1 MIMAIAIESEV
12 SKGIARTL
20 KVGAGARTSTSKT
33 VEPDLN
39 NVIDAALRKGILV
52 SVAETI
58 RSELEMSDAD
68 FARYIGISVS
78 TLKRKRSLQGRLSV
92 QESDRLYRLTRIYS
106 LAAAVLGSKENAREW
121 MMEPQFG
128 LDGARP
134 VELLQTEVGERH
146 IEGFLI
152 RAEYGDLL

>member
-1 MIMAIAIESEV
+1 MATAIELEV
-12 SKGIARTL
+12 NKGIASTL
-20 KVGAGARTSTSKT
+20 RVGAGARTIMAKA
-33 VEPDLN
+33 VELDLDS
-39 NVIDAALRKGILV
+39 VIDAALRKGIPV

-58 RSELEMSDAD
+58 RSELKMSEPD
-68 FARYIGISVS
+68 FVQYIGISVS

-106 LAAAVLGSKENAREW
+106 LATAVLGSKENAREW